1 MQTESKKS
9 ESSNDPA
16 ARTQPHANE
25 QGYVQIDC
33 FVRITDPNNQ
43 QVILET
49 RA

>member
-1 MQTESKKS
+1 MQTEPIKS
-9 ESSNDPA
+9 QFPNDHA
-16 ARTQPHANE
+16 ARTKPYANE

-33 FVRITDPNNQ
+33 FVRIIDPNNQ

>member
-1 MQTESKKS
+1 MQTEPEKS
-9 ESSNDPA
+9 IAPTEST

-33 FVRITDPNNQ
+33 FVRISDPHNG